1 MAPDIDV
8 QLVPL
13 FSERCH
19 CIVPVE
25 LVNVIVL
32 LSPKHTDVGDAE
44 AVPPT
49 ETALNVTT
57 TSSVV
62 AVHGLLLIVHR
73 NV

>member
-44 AVPPT
+44 AVPPNEA
-49 ETALNVTT
+49 ETVIVPVALTLPQPPVI
-57 TSSVV
+57 
-62 AVHGLLLIVHR
+62 GML
-73 NV
+73 